1 MKLKRLREVIDSIDS
16 RILKLLNE
24 RAAVTVEIGRMKS
37 HKGESA
43 YVPDRETQVYN
54 KAVASNKGPLSDD
67 AVRAIYREIMSGALA
82 LEKPVRIA
90 YLGPE
95 FTFTHLASMKKF
107 GSSVSYI
114 GCGTIKDVFSE
125 VEKGRADYG
134 VVPIENSIE
143 GAVNH
148 TLDMFTDSDLKI
160 CSEVFLEISH
170 NLMSKEKDKKKIK
183 RIYSIGQVFG
193 QCRNWL
199 EANLPNAEQ
208 VEVSSTSKAAEIVAR
223 QKGSACIASRLAG
236 EKNRLNVLSAS
247 VEDSAHN
254 VTRFLVIGY
263 AEARPTKCDKT
274 SIVFS
279 VKDKVGVLHDV
290 LVPFKQYRIN
300 LTKIESRP
308 SKTRAWEYYF
318 FVDMEGHAKD
328 KKVAKALEMLKKDT
342 TYLKVLGS
350 YPAGNGKLKD

>member
-1 MKLKRLREVIDSIDS
+1 
-16 RILKLLNE
+16 
-24 RAAVTVEIGRMKS
+24 
-37 HKGESA
+37 
-43 YVPDRETQVYN
+43 
-54 KAVASNKGPLSDD
+54 
-67 AVRAIYREIMSGALA
+67 
-82 LEKPVRIA
+82 
-90 YLGPE
+90 
-95 FTFTHLASMKKF
+95 
-107 GSSVSYI
+107 
-114 GCGTIKDVFSE
+114 
-125 VEKGRADYG
+125 
-134 VVPIENSIE
+134 
-143 GAVNH
+143 
-148 TLDMFTDSDLKI
+148 
-160 CSEVFLEISH
+160 
-170 NLMSKEKDKKKIK
+170 MSKEKDKKKIK